1 MTHACCT
8 DCGLRFAGLPAPEV
22 TDCPQCAR
30 PVARLPASRAVGFR
44 LAGQAAPT
52 LGLESAI
59 TAALARP
66 RGDLDHN

>member
-22 TDCPQCAR
+22 TECPSCAR
-30 PVARLPASRAVGFR
+30 PVVRLPPSGAVGYR
-44 LAGQAAPT
+44 LAGQAAPA
-52 LGLESAI
+52 LGLETAL

-66 RGDLDHN
+66 RRDPDQG